1 MKNILIIDDS
11 LPVRKILQA
20 VLGKENEVIQKENGQ
35 DALEW
40 LQEGNLPDLIVCDI
54 QMPIMSGED
63 FIKEIKSSG
72 YFKEIPVIMLSG
84 IESSEERIKML
95 KLGTNDYLVK
105 PFNPEE
111 LKLKV
116 SIYLS

>member
-11 LPVRKILQA
+11 LPVRKILEA
-20 VLGKENEVIQKENGQ
+20 VLGKSNEVTPKENGQ
-35 DALEW
+35 EAMEW
-40 LQEGNLPDLIVCDI
+40 LQQGNIPDLIVCDI
-54 QMPIMSGED
+54 QMPIMSGEE
-63 FIKEIKSSG
+63 FVKEVKSSG
-72 YFKEIPVIMLSG
+72 YFKEIPIIMLSG

-116 SIYLS
+116 SIYLN